1 VPEGELRFTCHPAK
15 MDGTVPEWASGV
27 TLTRNYVPDG
37 KVLTV
42 HERITRV
49 EDQGRAFSLTYVVPE
64 KGYGVEIET
73 DGLHVERRAD
83 GRRIVAH
90 PAAPLFSLN
99 ITYRL

>member
-1 VPEGELRFTCHPAK
+1 

-42 HERITRV
+42 HERITRDD
-49 EDQGRAFSLTYVVPE
+49 DQGRAFSFTYVVPE
-64 KGYGVEIET
+64 KGYGVEIEA

-90 PAAPLFSLN
+90 PAAPFFSLN